1 MVYFLIVNI
10 LDKKYVNRTLT
21 AFIGFAVIACIY
33 ALLEDFLLGDSVHK
47 MTSRER
53 SVISTFGSSTYF
65 AEFLVIVLPLSI
77 SWTLQ
82 HNRSLFQRAIL
93 GSASILILVLLI
105 LTRSRSAWI
114 AAAIAF
120 VLIVIYHRKRIL
132 RDRTVLIIAGVTI
145 TFLLIV
151 FHQLILGRLSTA
163 LGATG
168 ESSLIRRTVFWNGA
182 MQAFLNSPIVGN
194 GFGTF
199 EIILPRFRS
208 PDYWMLKSEDI
219 VPHAHNEF
227 LEILA
232 ETGILGFICYAAIL
246 GLFFRAAVRI
256 YKKSNPQDRITIVGL
271 AIGVLGVLIDN
282 LANGGLRTTSI
293 LVFFWAL
300 LGITMSFDK
309 DQTRML
315 RWRVPMVISRL
326 KALPSL
332 VAIGSLILIL
342 INAVHTIRADQHA
355 FRGSVYERLNQPDMA
370 LNAYE
375 KALKDDPN
383 KEFALFHVGG
393 KYYDLGLYHKAIP
406 HLQRLRELAPWYPKT
421 NMLLGLSYFNTGQTS
436 LGIQL
441 AKEELALNTHPQ
453 NSYVLSVLYKQL
465 KDQPEEMRTI
475 EHTLETSVRG
485 HTSEFLAFGLDRL
498 DIIYTET
505 GNWKRA
511 FPLYGSLIEAFSD
524 DRSVLKHVA
533 HALAENG
540 KFDQARE
547 FYKKL
552 MAEDPADSITQR
564 RLDELS
570 KVFRQ

>member
-1 MVYFLIVNI
+1 
-10 LDKKYVNRTLT
+10 
-21 AFIGFAVIACIY
+21 
-33 ALLEDFLLGDSVHK
+33 
-47 MTSRER
+47 
-53 SVISTFGSSTYF
+53 
-65 AEFLVIVLPLSI
+65 
-77 SWTLQ
+77 
-82 HNRSLFQRAIL
+82 
-93 GSASILILVLLI
+93 
-105 LTRSRSAWI
+105 
-114 AAAIAF
+114 
-120 VLIVIYHRKRIL
+120 
-132 RDRTVLIIAGVTI
+132 
-145 TFLLIV
+145 
-151 FHQLILGRLSTA
+151 
-163 LGATG
+163 
-168 ESSLIRRTVFWNGA
+168 
-182 MQAFLNSPIVGN
+182 
-194 GFGTF
+194 
-199 EIILPRFRS
+199 
-208 PDYWMLKSEDI
+208 
-219 VPHAHNEF
+219 
-227 LEILA
+227 
-232 ETGILGFICYAAIL
+232 
-246 GLFFRAAVRI
+246 
-256 YKKSNPQDRITIVGL
+256 
-271 AIGVLGVLIDN
+271 
-282 LANGGLRTTSI
+282 
-293 LVFFWAL
+293 
-300 LGITMSFDK
+300 
-309 DQTRML
+309 
-315 RWRVPMVISRL
+315 MVISRL